1 MVLNEILRKKYSNI
15 NALATDW
22 NNNITSTRILNQ
34 ALKKCKI
41 NGIISR
47 RKAIMNI
54 SNYAIE
60 KDASETIAE
69 GVYYYVN
76 KNKSTNLSKAIVTIM
91 KGMI

>member
-1 MVLNEILRKKYSNI
+1 MVLNEILRSNM

-34 ALKKCKI
+34 AFKKCKI
-41 NGIISR
+41 NGTINQ
-47 RKAIMNI
+47 RKVIQNI

-69 GVYYYVN
+69 SFVDYYVN
-76 KNKSTNLSKAIVTIM
+76 KNKATNLSKAIVTIM